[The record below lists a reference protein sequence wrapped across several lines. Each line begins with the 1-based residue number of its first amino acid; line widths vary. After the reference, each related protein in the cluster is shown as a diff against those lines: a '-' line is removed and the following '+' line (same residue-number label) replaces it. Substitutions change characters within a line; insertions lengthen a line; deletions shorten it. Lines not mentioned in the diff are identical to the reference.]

1 MPKNNQ
7 DTQVEEYRLQLLQLK
22 QSIINDGAYN
32 NTDDL
37 KISSEDLPDEADI
50 ATNVINQQV
59 SFTIRNRLMEKLK
72 FIEEALYRVDQGS
85 YGICEECDEPIA
97 SKRLK
102 TQPFTTLCITHAEE
116 LEREQNQQFRKL
128 I

>member
-1 MPKNNQ
+1 MPKEKK
-7 DTQVEEYRLQLLQLK
+7 VEEYRQQLLELK
-22 QSIINDGAYN
+22 QSIINQGVYN
-32 NTDDL
+32 NTEDL

-59 SFTIRNRLMEKLK
+59 SFTIRNRLMKKLK
-72 FIEEALYRVDQGS
+72 FIEEALYRVDQGR
-85 YGICEECDEPIA
+85 YGICDECEEPIA

-116 LEREQNQQFRKL
+116 FEREQSQKFRRQA
-128 I
+128 